1 MWETIVV
8 LIILLLLIGYIYDKI
23 EKSKKK
29 KAIKKQLDAEY
40 DGFCALYELLGYAC
54 LVDTKTMAESG
65 TNFETELVVIQD
77 VFEEFINK
85 GYVYSDDMPYIKE
98 YFSSKLNE
106 ENFDYDYFKKIDGL
120 IEFIKKMNPGDPNGN
135 LAELDSNALNELVLV
150 SLVRVIAA
158 DLVFDDNEKKY
169 YDLVA
174 EKLGV
179 SDETKKLILDDAKG
193 GTKAAIRK
201 ITLRSL
207 AKIPTVTQKIIDY
220 IDEEFK
226 DLSEISAIKTEEFRE
241 KVPGLTK
248 ASANAILS
256 KFAKHKEREKKV

>member
-1 MWETIVV
+1 MDAFVT
-8 LIILLLLIGYIYDKI
+8 LIIIIVIVAYILKKI
-23 EKSKKK
+23 SKFKKK
-29 KAIKKQLDAEY
+29 KAINKQLDAEY

-54 LVDTKTMAESG
+54 LVDTKTMAELG
-65 TNFETELVVIQD
+65 TNYDTELVVIQD
-77 VFEEFINK
+77 VFKEFIDK
-85 GYVYSDDMPYIKE
+85 GYVYSDDMPNIRE

-120 IEFIKKMNPGDPNGN
+120 LEFIKKMNPGDPNGN
-135 LAELDSNALNELVLV
+135 LAELDNNALNELVLV

-158 DLVFDDNEKKY
+158 DLVFDEDEKRY
-169 YDLVA
+169 YDAVA

-207 AKIPTVTQKIIDY
+207 EKIPTVSQKLIDY
-220 IDEEFK
+220 IDDEFK
-226 DLSEISAIKTEEFRE
+226 DLSDISSITADELKD

-256 KFAKHKEREKKV
+256 KFVKHKEREKKV